1 MNFFACNWDLILHPL
16 NFWPLSS
23 MRLNLATAV
32 EEVLISACL
41 TCTELHAK
49 ALSTQWGSSKGYS
62 MAATSLYKC
71 ICLQFKNLNIQ
82 NYIPELNLDL
92 WISLISHTLV
102 LGWHVARWASSTPVQ
117 ERWCGSPWVDV
128 AMLNAFI
135 CLAVGVI
142 LMASGLFLSKA
153 ISKSERSCLK
163 AFTSHELC
171 ILFCILPFLSLT
183 CSFRSC
189 NVLLSTHIKS
199 ESLVPRAGAQESLFI
214 LYFPTY
220 NFFAWLASWF
230 FFRWCLR
237 KKMLVADNNIFR
249 LFSAFP
255 SESPESNTNLLGIQ
269 QQQLL
274 PACHH

>member
-1 MNFFACNWDLILHPL
+1 MFPGEPAAHLCKRGD
-16 NFWPLSS
+16 
-23 MRLNLATAV
+23 V
-32 EEVLISACL
+32 E
-41 TCTELHAK
+41 
-49 ALSTQWGSSKGYS
+49 
-62 MAATSLYKC
+62 
-71 ICLQFKNLNIQ
+71 
-82 NYIPELNLDL
+82 
-92 WISLISHTLV
+92 
-102 LGWHVARWASSTPVQ
+102 ARVN
-117 ERWCGSPWVDV
+117 V
-128 AMLNAFI
+128 AMLYAFI
-135 CLAVGVI
+135 CLVVGVI

-189 NVLLSTHIKS
+189 NILLSPHIKS
-199 ESLVPRAGAQESLFI
+199 DSLVPRAGAQESLFVI
-214 LYFPTY
+214 YFPTY
-220 NFFAWLASWF
+220 NFFGWLAGWF
-230 FFRWCLR
+230 FFRWCLW

-255 SESPESNTNLLGIQ
+255 SESNTNLLAIQ